1 MARVGLGTAKVVLG
15 RARVGLGR
23 LIVEADGTSSC

>member
-1 MARVGLGTAKVVLG
+1 MARVGLGSARVVLG